1 MNKSSDSKF
10 VIRNWNIVNDQTN
23 PNSDVGNEI
32 TYNTEVLKSNLC
44 NYKDVY
50 ILVKGDFTVVAVYGT
65 QVAFRNC
72 APFTKCI
79 SKNDRT
85 TIDDAKDLN

>member
-50 ILVKGDFTVVAVYGT
+50 ILVKGDFTVVAVHGT

-72 APFTKCI
+72 TPFTKCI